1 MKEKNNRLW
10 GLLPAFLIPALCFIA
25 VLYHNGIIP
34 FGSENAFFYIDMNY
48 QYISYF
54 SYLKQMLAGDVSA
67 SFTFAIISATSSFS
81 THIPFL

>member
-54 SYLKQMLAGDVSA
+54 S
-67 SFTFAIISATSSFS
+67 
-81 THIPFL
+81 